1 MKKEE
6 TKQSDL
12 SRLMGYA
19 GNYRYFTYASWVL
32 SAVSALVALVP
43 FVYIWKVLR
52 DVLAAAPN
60 YAQAVNIPHYGW
72 MAVLFAVLSYLIY
85 IAALMCSHLSAFR
98 VATNLRLAVSEHL
111 AVLPL
116 GFAEN
121 FGSGKLRK
129 IIHESTGAAETYL
142 AHQLP
147 DQYNAIATPVGLLV
161 LLLAFDWRL
170 GLLSLAP
177 VALAFLIMAT
187 MTGKQMVEKMRQ
199 YGNALEAMSN
209 EAVEY
214 VRGIPVVKT
223 FGQSVFSFKK
233 FKATIDEYEKWVIS
247 YTKDLRLPMMFYT
260 AAVNGV
266 FAFLI
271 AGGLLFTAHGVTPE
285 FLLNLLFYIIITPV
299 ISLTLTRMMY
309 MSESKMVVADALARI
324 DSVLEA
330 APMQIRAV
338 PQHPQDASVAL
349 QNVHFSYD
357 GKNEV
362 IKGVSLEIQ
371 PGQTVAFVGPSG
383 GGKSTLANL
392 VCRFFDVQ
400 SGSVRVGGADVRA
413 IPKEELMDTISFVFQ
428 NSRLL
433 KGSILDNVRLGRPQA
448 TEAEVLVAL
457 KAAQC
462 MDIIEKFPAGIH
474 TVIGTK
480 GVYLSGGE
488 QQRIAIARAMLK
500 NAPILILDEATA
512 FADPDNEAKVQAAF
526 ARLAKGK
533 TVLMIAH
540 RLSTVANADC
550 IYVVQD
556 GRITETG
563 TKDELCAQ
571 NGLFS
576 RMWQEYQVSVQ
587 WKVAKEG

>member
-1 MKKEE
+1 MK
-6 TKQSDL
+6 KQSDL

-43 FVYIWKVLR
+43 FVYIWKILR
-52 DVLAAAPN
+52 DVLNAAPD

-72 MAVLFAVLSYLIY
+72 MAVLFAVLAYIIY

-98 VATNLRLAVSEHL
+98 VATNLRLEVSEHL
-111 AVLPL
+111 ATLPL
-116 GFAEN
+116 GFTET

-129 IIHESTGAAETYL
+129 IIHESTGAAETFL

-147 DQYNAIATPVGLLV
+147 DKYNAMATPIGLLV
-161 LLLAFDWRL
+161 LLLVFDWRL
-170 GLLSLAP
+170 GLLSLVP
-177 VALAFLIMAT
+177 VALGFVIMSA
-187 MTGKQMVEKMRQ
+187 MTGRRMADKMRQ
-199 YGNALEAMSN
+199 YGNALESMSN

-233 FKATIDEYEKWVIS
+233 FKATIDEYEKWVIA
-247 YTKDLRLPMMFYT
+247 YTKELRMPMMLYT
-260 AAVNGV
+260 AAINDV

-271 AGGLLFTAHGVTPE
+271 VGGLLFTRNGVTSE

-299 ISLTLTRMMY
+299 ISLTLTRIMY
-309 MSESKMVVADALARI
+309 MSENELVVADALARV
-324 DSVLEA
+324 DSVLDAE
-330 APMQIRAV
+330 PV
-338 PQHPQDASVAL
+338 PENDHPRHPKDASVSL
-349 QNVHFSYD
+349 KDVHFSYD
-357 GKNEV
+357 GKTDV
-362 IKGVSLEIQ
+362 IKGVSLKIQ
-371 PGQTVAFVGPSG
+371 PGQMVAFVGPSG

-392 VCRFFDVQ
+392 ICRFFDVQ
-400 SGSVRVGGADVRA
+400 SGSVRVGEADVRD

-433 KGSILDNVRLGRPQA
+433 KGSILDNVRLGRAQA
-448 TEAEVLVAL
+448 TEAEVLAAL

-462 MDIIEKFPAGIH
+462 MDIVEKFPEGIH

-500 NAPILILDEATA
+500 NAPILLLDEATA
-512 FADPDNEAKVQAAF
+512 FADPDNEVRVQAAF
-526 ARLAKGK
+526 AQLAKGK
-533 TVLMIAH
+533 TVIMIAH

-556 GRITETG
+556 GQIAESG

-571 NGLFS
+571 NGLFA
-576 RMWQEYQVSVQ
+576 RMWQDYQASVQ

>member
-1 MKKEE
+1 MK
-6 TKQSDL
+6 KQSDL

-43 FVYIWKVLR
+43 FVYIWKILR
-52 DVLAAAPN
+52 DVLNAAPD

-72 MAVLFAVLSYLIY
+72 MAVLFAVLAYLIY

-98 VATNLRLAVSEHL
+98 VATNLRLEVSEHL
-111 AVLPL
+111 ATLPL
-116 GFAEN
+116 GFTET

-129 IIHESTGAAETYL
+129 IIHESTGAAETFL

-147 DQYNAIATPVGLLV
+147 DKYNAMATPIGLLV
-161 LLLAFDWRL
+161 LLLVFDWRL
-170 GLLSLAP
+170 GLLSLVP
-177 VALAFLIMAT
+177 VALGFVIMSA
-187 MTGKQMVEKMRQ
+187 MTGRRMADKMRQ
-199 YGNALEAMSN
+199 YGNALESMSN

-233 FKATIDEYEKWVIS
+233 FKATIDEYEKWVIA
-247 YTKDLRLPMMFYT
+247 YTKELRMPMMLYT
-260 AAVNGV
+260 AAINGA

-271 AGGLLFTAHGVTPE
+271 VGGLLFTRNGVTSE

-299 ISLTLTRMMY
+299 ISLTLTRIMY
-309 MSESKMVVADALARI
+309 MSENELVVADALARV
-324 DSVLEA
+324 DSVLDAE
-330 APMQIRAV
+330 PV
-338 PQHPQDASVAL
+338 PENDHPRHPKDASVSL
-349 QNVHFSYD
+349 KDVHFSYD
-357 GKNEV
+357 GKTDV
-362 IKGVSLEIQ
+362 IKGVSLKIQ
-371 PGQTVAFVGPSG
+371 PGQMVAFVGPSG

-392 VCRFFDVQ
+392 ICRFFDVQ
-400 SGSVRVGGADVRA
+400 SGSVRVGGADVRD

-433 KGSILDNVRLGRPQA
+433 KGSILDNVRLGRAQA
-448 TEAEVLVAL
+448 TGAEVLAAL

-462 MDIIEKFPAGIH
+462 MDIVEKFPEGIH

-500 NAPILILDEATA
+500 NAPILLLDEATA

-526 ARLAKGK
+526 AQLAKGK

-556 GRITETG
+556 RQIAESG
-563 TKDELCAQ
+563 TKDELCAL
-571 NGLFS
+571 NGLFA
-576 RMWQEYQVSVQ
+576 RMWQDYQASVQ

>member
-1 MKKEE
+1 MK
-6 TKQSDL
+6 KQSDL
-12 SRLMGYA
+12 SRLMSYA
-19 GNYRYFTYASWVL
+19 GNYRAFTYASWVL

-43 FVYIWKVLR
+43 FVYIWKILR
-52 DVLAAAPN
+52 DVLNAAPD
-60 YAQAVNIPHYGW
+60 YAQAVNILHYGW
-72 MAVLFAVLSYLIY
+72 MAVLFAVLSYFIY
-85 IAALMCSHLSAFR
+85 IAALMCSHLSSFR

-116 GFAEN
+116 GFAET

-177 VALAFLIMAT
+177 VVLAFLIMAT
-187 MTGKQMVEKMRQ
+187 MTGKQMAEKMRQ
-199 YGNALEAMSN
+199 YGNALESMSN

-299 ISLTLTRMMY
+299 ISLALTRMMY

-330 APMQIRAV
+330 APMQVQDV
-338 PQHPQDASVAL
+338 PQHPQDASVTL
-349 QNVHFSYD
+349 QDVHFSYD
-357 GKNEV
+357 GKTEV

-371 PGQTVAFVGPSG
+371 PGQTMAFVGPSG
-383 GGKSTLANL
+383 GGKTT
-392 VCRFFDVQ
+392 V
-400 SGSVRVGGADVRA
+400 
-413 IPKEELMDTISFVFQ
+413 
-428 NSRLL
+428 SRLAARFWDYQ
-433 KGSILDNVRLGRPQA
+433 KGSITVGGMEVSRIDPEKLMSLYSIVFQDVTLFDNTILENIRLGRKGA
-448 TEAEVLVAL
+448 TDEEVL
-457 KAAQC
+457 AAAKLANC
-462 MDIIEKFPAGIH
+462 EEFAEKLPDKWN
-474 TVIGTK
+474 TNIGEN
-480 GVYLSGGE
+480 GCALSGGE
-488 QQRIAIARAMLK
+488 RQRISIARAFLK
-500 NAPILILDEATA
+500 DAPIILLDEATA
-512 FADPDNEAKVQAAF
+512 SLDVENETAIQEALS
-526 ARLAKGK
+526 RLIMDK
-533 TVLMIAH
+533 TVLIIAH
-540 RLSTVANADC
+540 RMRTVSSADK
-550 IYVVQD
+550 IVVLKD
-556 GRITETG
+556 GAVAEQGAPAQLLHKGGIFAHMVQLQ
-563 TKDELCAQ
+563 TKSQGWSLVKA
-571 NGLFS
+571 
-576 RMWQEYQVSVQ
+576 
-587 WKVAKEG
+587 

>member
-1 MKKEE
+1 MK
-6 TKQSDL
+6 KQSDL

-43 FVYIWKVLR
+43 FVYIWKILR
-52 DVLAAAPN
+52 DVLNAAPD
-60 YAQAVNIPHYGW
+60 YAQAVSIPHYGW
-72 MAVLFAVLSYLIY
+72 MAVLFAVLAYLIY

-98 VATNLRLAVSEHL
+98 VATNLRLEVSEHL
-111 AVLPL
+111 ATLPL
-116 GFAEN
+116 GFTET

-129 IIHESTGAAETYL
+129 IIHESTGAAETFL

-147 DQYNAIATPVGLLV
+147 DKYNAMATPIGLLV
-161 LLLAFDWRL
+161 LLLVFDWRL
-170 GLLSLAP
+170 GLLSLVP
-177 VALAFLIMAT
+177 VALGFVIMSA
-187 MTGKQMVEKMRQ
+187 MTGRRMADKMRQ
-199 YGNALEAMSN
+199 YGNALESMSN

-233 FKATIDEYEKWVIS
+233 FKATIDEYEKWVIA
-247 YTKDLRLPMMFYT
+247 YTKELRMPMMLYT
-260 AAVNGV
+260 AAINGV

-271 AGGLLFTAHGVTPE
+271 VGGLLFTRNGVTSE

-299 ISLTLTRMMY
+299 ISLTLTRIMY
-309 MSESKMVVADALARI
+309 MSENKMVVADALARI
-324 DSVLEA
+324 DSVLET
-330 APMQIRAV
+330 APMQVQAV
-338 PQHPQDASVAL
+338 PQYPKDSSVTL
-349 QNVHFSYD
+349 RDVHFSYD
-357 GKNEV
+357 GKTEV

-400 SGSVRVGGADVRA
+400 SGSVRVGEADVRD

-433 KGSILDNVRLGRPQA
+433 KGSILDNVRLGRAQA
-448 TEAEVLVAL
+448 TEAEVLAAL

-462 MDIIEKFPAGIH
+462 MDIVEKFPEGIH

-526 ARLAKGK
+526 AQLAKGK
-533 TVLMIAH
+533 TVLMIVH

-556 GRITETG
+556 GHITETG

-571 NGLFS
+571 NGLFA
-576 RMWQEYQVSVQ
+576 RMWQEYQASVQ

>member
-1 MKKEE
+1 MK
-6 TKQSDL
+6 KQSDL

-43 FVYIWKVLR
+43 FVYIWKILR
-52 DVLAAAPN
+52 DVLNAAPN

-116 GFAEN
+116 GFSEN
-121 FGSGKLRK
+121 YGSGKLRK
-129 IIHESTGAAETYL
+129 IIHESTGSAETYL

-177 VALAFLIMAT
+177 VVLALLIMTT
-187 MTGKQMVEKMRQ
+187 MTGKQMAEKMRQ

-233 FKATIDEYEKWVIS
+233 FKTTIDEYEKWVIS

-330 APMQIRAV
+330 APMQVQAV
-338 PQHPQDASVAL
+338 PQYPKDSSVTL
-349 QNVHFSYD
+349 RDVNFSYD
-357 GKNEV
+357 GKTEV

-383 GGKSTLANL
+383 GGKTT
-392 VCRFFDVQ
+392 V
-400 SGSVRVGGADVRA
+400 
-413 IPKEELMDTISFVFQ
+413 
-428 NSRLL
+428 SRLAARFWDYQ
-433 KGSILDNVRLGRPQA
+433 KGSITVGGMDVSRIDPEKLMSLYSIVFQDVTLFDNTILENIRLGRKGA
-448 TEAEVLVAL
+448 TDEEVLT
-457 KAAQC
+457 AAKLANC
-462 MDIIEKFPAGIH
+462 EEFAEKLPDKWN
-474 TVIGTK
+474 TNIGEN
-480 GVYLSGGE
+480 GCALSGGE
-488 QQRIAIARAMLK
+488 RQRISIARAFLK
-500 NAPILILDEATA
+500 DAPIILLDEATA
-512 FADPDNEAKVQAAF
+512 SLDVENETAIQEALS
-526 ARLAKGK
+526 RLIKNK
-533 TVLMIAH
+533 TVLIIAH
-540 RLSTVANADC
+540 RMRTVAGADK
-550 IYVVQD
+550 VVVLKD
-556 GRITETG
+556 GIVAEQGRP
-563 TKDELCAQ
+563 DELYAR
-571 NGLFS
+571 NGLYAHMVDLQS
-576 RMWQEYQVSVQ
+576 ASQNWTI
-587 WKVAKEG
+587 

>member
-1 MKKEE
+1 MKKR
-6 TKQSDL
+6 SDF

-19 GNYRYFTYASWVL
+19 GGHRVFTYASLVL
-32 SAVSALVALVP
+32 SAVSALMALIP
-43 FVYIWKVLR
+43 FLYIWMILR
-52 DVLAAAPN
+52 DVLNAAPD

-72 MAVLFAVLSYLIY
+72 MAVLFAVLAYIIY

-98 VATNLRLAVSEHL
+98 VATNLRLEVSEHL
-111 AVLPL
+111 ATLPL
-116 GFAEN
+116 GFTET

-129 IIHESTGAAETYL
+129 IIHESTGAAETFL

-147 DQYNAIATPVGLLV
+147 DKYNAMATPIGLLV
-161 LLLAFDWRL
+161 LLLVFDWRL
-170 GLLSLAP
+170 GLLSLVP
-177 VALAFLIMAT
+177 VALGFVIMSA
-187 MTGKQMVEKMRQ
+187 MTGRRMADKMRQ
-199 YGNALEAMSN
+199 YGNALESMSN

-233 FKATIDEYEKWVIS
+233 FKATIDEYEKWVIA
-247 YTKDLRLPMMFYT
+247 YTKELRMPMMLYT
-260 AAVNGV
+260 AAINGV

-271 AGGLLFTAHGVTPE
+271 VGGLLFTRNGVTSE

-299 ISLTLTRMMY
+299 ISLTLTRIMY
-309 MSESKMVVADALARI
+309 MSENELVVADALARV
-324 DSVLEA
+324 DSVLDAE
-330 APMQIRAV
+330 PV
-338 PQHPQDASVAL
+338 PENDHPRHPKDASVSL
-349 QNVHFSYD
+349 KDVHFSYD
-357 GKNEV
+357 GKTDV
-362 IKGVSLEIQ
+362 IKGVSLKIQ
-371 PGQTVAFVGPSG
+371 PGQMVAFVGPSG

-392 VCRFFDVQ
+392 ICRFFDVQ
-400 SGSVRVGGADVRA
+400 SGSVRVGGADVRD

-433 KGSILDNVRLGRPQA
+433 KGSILDNVRLGRAQA
-448 TEAEVLVAL
+448 TEAEVLAAL

-462 MDIIEKFPAGIH
+462 MDIVEKFPEGIH

-556 GRITETG
+556 GQIVESG

-571 NGLFS
+571 NGLFA
-576 RMWQEYQVSVQ
+576 RMWQDYQASVQ

>member
-1 MKKEE
+1 MK
-6 TKQSDL
+6 KQSDL

-43 FVYIWKVLR
+43 FVYIWKILR
-52 DVLAAAPN
+52 DVLNAAPD

-72 MAVLFAVLSYLIY
+72 MAVLFAVLAYIIY

-98 VATNLRLAVSEHL
+98 VATNLRLEVSEHL
-111 AVLPL
+111 ATLPL
-116 GFAEN
+116 GFTET

-129 IIHESTGAAETYL
+129 IIHESTGAAETFL

-147 DQYNAIATPVGLLV
+147 DKYNAMATPIGLLV
-161 LLLAFDWRL
+161 LLLVFDWRL
-170 GLLSLAP
+170 GLLSLVP
-177 VALAFLIMAT
+177 VALGFVIMSA
-187 MTGKQMVEKMRQ
+187 MTGRRMADKMRQ
-199 YGNALEAMSN
+199 YGNALESMSN

-233 FKATIDEYEKWVIS
+233 FKATIDEYEKWVIA
-247 YTKDLRLPMMFYT
+247 YTKELRMPMMLYT
-260 AAVNGV
+260 AAINGV

-271 AGGLLFTAHGVTPE
+271 VGGLLFTRNGVTSE

-299 ISLTLTRMMY
+299 ISLTLTRIMY
-309 MSESKMVVADALARI
+309 MSENELVVADALARV
-324 DSVLEA
+324 DSVLDAE
-330 APMQIRAV
+330 PV
-338 PQHPQDASVAL
+338 PENDHPRHPKDASVSL
-349 QNVHFSYD
+349 KDVHFSYD
-357 GKNEV
+357 GKTDV
-362 IKGVSLEIQ
+362 IKGVSLKIQ
-371 PGQTVAFVGPSG
+371 PGQMVAFVGPSG

-392 VCRFFDVQ
+392 ICRFFDVQ
-400 SGSVRVGGADVRA
+400 SGSVRVGEADVRD

-433 KGSILDNVRLGRPQA
+433 KGSILDNVRLGRAQA
-448 TEAEVLVAL
+448 TEAEVLAAL

-462 MDIIEKFPAGIH
+462 MEIVEKFPEGIH

-500 NAPILILDEATA
+500 NAPILLLDEATA
-512 FADPDNEAKVQAAF
+512 FADPDNEVRVQAAF
-526 ARLAKGK
+526 AQLAKGK
-533 TVLMIAH
+533 TVIMIAH

-556 GRITETG
+556 GQIVESG

-571 NGLFS
+571 NGLFA
-576 RMWQEYQVSVQ
+576 RMWQEYQASVQ

>member
-1 MKKEE
+1 MK
-6 TKQSDL
+6 KQSDL

-43 FVYIWKVLR
+43 FVYIWKILR
-52 DVLAAAPN
+52 DVLNAAPD
-60 YAQAVNIPHYGW
+60 YAQAVKIPHYGW

-85 IAALMCSHLSAFR
+85 IAALLCSHLSAFR
-98 VATNLRLAVSEHL
+98 VATNLRLEVSEHL
-111 AVLPL
+111 ATLPL
-116 GFAEN
+116 GFTET

-129 IIHESTGAAETYL
+129 IIHESTGAAETFL

-147 DQYNAIATPVGLLV
+147 DKYNAMATPIGLLV
-161 LLLAFDWRL
+161 LLLVFDWRL
-170 GLLSLAP
+170 GLLSLVP
-177 VALAFLIMAT
+177 VALGFVIMSA
-187 MTGKQMVEKMRQ
+187 MTGRRMADKMRQ
-199 YGNALEAMSN
+199 YGNALESMSN

-233 FKATIDEYEKWVIS
+233 FKATIDEYEKWVIA
-247 YTKDLRLPMMFYT
+247 YTKELRMPMMLYT
-260 AAVNGV
+260 AAINGV

-271 AGGLLFTAHGVTPE
+271 VGGLLFTRNGVTSE

-299 ISLTLTRMMY
+299 ISLTLTRIMY
-309 MSESKMVVADALARI
+309 MSENELVVADALARV
-324 DSVLEA
+324 DSVLDAE
-330 APMQIRAV
+330 PV
-338 PQHPQDASVAL
+338 PENDHPRHPKDASVSL
-349 QNVHFSYD
+349 KDVHFSYD
-357 GKNEV
+357 GKTDV
-362 IKGVSLEIQ
+362 IKGVSLKIQ
-371 PGQTVAFVGPSG
+371 PGQMVAFVGPSG

-392 VCRFFDVQ
+392 ICRFFDVQ
-400 SGSVRVGGADVRA
+400 SGSVRVGGADVRD

-433 KGSILDNVRLGRPQA
+433 KGSILDNVRLGRAQA
-448 TEAEVLVAL
+448 TEAEVLAAL

-462 MDIIEKFPAGIH
+462 MDIVEKFPEGIH

-500 NAPILILDEATA
+500 NAPILLLDEATA

-526 ARLAKGK
+526 AQLAKGK

-556 GRITETG
+556 GQIVESG

-571 NGLFS
+571 NGLFA
-576 RMWQEYQVSVQ
+576 RMWQDYQASVQ